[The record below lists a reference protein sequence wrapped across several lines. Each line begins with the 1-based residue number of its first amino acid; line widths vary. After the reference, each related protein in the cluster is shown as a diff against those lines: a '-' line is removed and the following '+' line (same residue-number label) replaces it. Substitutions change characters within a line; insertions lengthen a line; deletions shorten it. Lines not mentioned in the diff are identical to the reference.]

1 MKASEFDEPVKDIQG
16 LHIVAPLLYVISCHS
31 PHTIGF
37 MITSHLKRTW
47 FEASVR
53 REPVVPDEAL
63 QPKAKTTLETKQ
75 KRPLRPRK
83 QPCLAEIVDHPGSL
97 YCLKLVMQKDTAGR
111 HESCFQHRTFKAP
124 KHQGHKSA
132 VLELA
137 CKVPENIHGWDDHE
151 QNHCW
156 NHLSQ

>member
-1 MKASEFDEPVKDIQG
+1 MTLWRSGRFKCRAIWWGSPMVGWPTTLCSCHQLPWNSQLAPKPGAHIFPAFQNAFANSTGPSMSRTFKDCI
-16 LHIVAPLLYVISCHS
+16 LLPPLLYVISCHS

-75 KRPLRPRK
+75 NKTIETK
-83 QPCLAEIVDHPGSL
+83 KAT
-97 YCLKLVMQKDTAGR
+97 M
-111 HESCFQHRTFKAP
+111 SC
-124 KHQGHKSA
+124 
-132 VLELA
+132 
-137 CKVPENIHGWDDHE
+137 
-151 QNHCW
+151 
-156 NHLSQ
+156 

>member
-1 MKASEFDEPVKDIQG
+1 MREIASSNSFGPSNFAHLAGRSVKASEFDEPVKDIQG

-53 REPVVPDEAL
+53 REPVVPDAAL

-75 KRPLRPRK
+75 NKTIETK
-83 QPCLAEIVDHPGSL
+83 NAT
-97 YCLKLVMQKDTAGR
+97 M
-111 HESCFQHRTFKAP
+111 SC
-124 KHQGHKSA
+124 
-132 VLELA
+132 
-137 CKVPENIHGWDDHE
+137 
-151 QNHCW
+151 
-156 NHLSQ
+156 